1 MIDSPGSII
10 ATSCLVATQKFYKNG
25 FEVEKGVILTQQ
37 RIEANRKLY
46 EYYANLFTAYPDIFV
61 KLITPSHS
69 SFELFFYQVI
79 FLRACMRYRY
89 HYCTAPRA
97 FSKTFVSILALFLK
111 CIFQPRS
118 KIFIVAPAKSQ
129 GAKNAKEKIVEIYQ
143 LFPLLRKEIVG
154 GDISDTPGNFGKD
167 YMTLTFKNG
176 SVLDVVGALDSTRGG
191 RRHCGLIDEVLDHDG
206 DTLNEIV
213 LPLMNVARRMPNG
226 EVNPYEPSQAQFY
239 MTTAAQKSTYAY
251 NKLIE
256 LFEQEIID
264 PSSCF
269 VWGTSYQVPMAH
281 GLITKQ
287 FINEIRTAST
297 FKEDSFARE
306 YCSIWTGGSNESWFN
321 YDRISK
327 YRKIVNPETH
337 RKNMNGHD
345 FFYLLSVD
353 KQNVHHALPCEV
365 CKKAV

>member
-118 KIFIVAPAKSQ
+118 KIFIVAPAKSK

-176 SVLDVVGALDSTRGG
+176 SVLDVVGANL
-191 RRHCGLIDEVLDHDG
+191 RR
-206 DTLNEIV
+206 
-213 LPLMNVARRMPNG
+213 
-226 EVNPYEPSQAQFY
+226 S
-239 MTTAAQKSTYAY
+239 
-251 NKLIE
+251 
-256 LFEQEIID
+256 
-264 PSSCF
+264 
-269 VWGTSYQVPMAH
+269 
-281 GLITKQ
+281 
-287 FINEIRTAST
+287 
-297 FKEDSFARE
+297 
-306 YCSIWTGGSNESWFN
+306 
-321 YDRISK
+321 
-327 YRKIVNPETH
+327 
-337 RKNMNGHD
+337 
-345 FFYLLSVD
+345 LSVM
-353 KQNVHHALPCEV
+353 VG
-365 CKKAV
+365 